1 MEYALPYPEQLDP
14 GCECDGLFATVTA
27 IRHRPDRKRRS
38 AGDIRNPAGMFLHG
52 GTFAVCYVL
61 AACAYQPY
69 RAQDCSRVIK
79 LRMVKSNMITAN
91 VIKFVLCFCL
101 LPWGAFAQTVRD
113 KDDSQATKLIVLE
126 HLWNEAQVN
135 HDERALEGMIAD
147 SFVNTEW
154 DGDVSERGKFLADIK
169 DPKFKPDLV
178 AIQDLKV
185 NLYHNAGVVTGVY
198 HTKGSYNGKPY
209 DHLGRFTDTWIFQ
222 DGKWECVASH
232 TSLVKK

>member
-1 MEYALPYPEQLDP
+1 MQGCFWVAAAFAICYVLATYARLNQLAH
-14 GCECDGLFATVTA
+14 ETVTA
-27 IRHRPDRKRRS
+27 IIKTRMIKARMIKTTTIKS
-38 AGDIRNPAGMFLHG
+38 GIINSLLCSSLL
-52 GTFAVCYVL
+52 FA
-61 AACAYQPY
+61 
-69 RAQDCSRVIK
+69 
-79 LRMVKSNMITAN
+79 
-91 VIKFVLCFCL
+91 
-101 LPWGAFAQTVRD
+101 GAFAQTVRDRD
-113 KDDSQATKLIVLE
+113 KDDSQATKLVVLE

-135 HDERALEGMIAD
+135 RDERALEGMIAD

-154 DGDVSERGKFLADIK
+154 DGDISERGKFLADIK

-178 AIQDLKV
+178 TIQNLKV